1 MFSIQS
7 KWRYLIMFLGIQL
20 VVMALLSREGYQK
33 RVTYFIRIF
42 RKPDG
47 GALSGRNHTTPT
59 ISGGDVYA
67 NLSHLPKA
75 HGHRDDMPYCPKTS
89 PLIGGPIHV
98 SFPSRLSLAEVE
110 RKNPLVVRGGRYRPP
125 DCVARHRTAIIIP
138 HRHREHHLKFLLY
151 YLHPFLQRQQLTYGI
166 YVIHQAG
173 NYTFNRAKLMNAG
186 FREAMKEEDWDCLF
200 FHDVDL
206 IPEDDR
212 NTYVCD
218 SNPKHAAIAMDK
230 FGYKLPY
237 KMYFGGVSAL
247 TPLHY
252 LKMNGFPN
260 NYWGWGGEDDDIGVR
275 VSLAGMYI
283 TRPSLK
289 VGRYKMIKH
298 KLDKG
303 NDVNPKRTRDGRADH
318 RSYSHTD
325 LRLRLQRPH
334 LRLLQLPRGTAYNP
348 KQGLRDWPA
357 EPGSPAG
364 IGDSSRL
371 ELIGGRSQGRA
382 HSNHSMI
389 SELTSCYASLLSA
402 SSFTSLQPQRVFL
415 LEARGSQASHFLKF
429 KTVFKAIDP
438 RSVST
443 LAVLL

>member
-1 MFSIQS
+1 MRMSFTGQWMESTRAVTMISIQS
-7 KWRYLIMFLGIQL
+7 KWRYLFMFLGIQL

-42 RKPDG
+42 RKPDTTG
-47 GALSGRNHTTPT
+47 VSGRNHTSAGV
-59 ISGGDVYA
+59 IGGDVYA
-67 NLSHLPKA
+67 NLSHLSKA
-75 HGHRDDMPYCPKTS
+75 LSHGDGMPYCPKTS
-89 PLIGGPIHV
+89 PLTGGPIHI
-98 SFPSRLSLAEVE
+98 SFPSGLTISEVQ

-125 DCVARHRTAIIIP
+125 GCEARHRTAIVIP
-138 HRHREHHLKFLLY
+138 HRQREHHLKFLLY
-151 YLHPFLQRQQLTYGI
+151 YLHPFLQRQQLSYGI

-173 NYTFNRAKLMNAG
+173 NYTFNRAKLMNVG
-186 FREAMKEEDWDCLF
+186 FREAMREEDWDCLF

-212 NTYVCD
+212 NLYTCD
-218 SNPKHAAIAMDK
+218 TNPKHAAIAMDK

-303 NDVNPKRTRDGRADH
+303 NDVNPKRFSMLAKTRQTWKMDGMNTVEYEIISRQ
-318 RSYSHTD
+318 Y
-325 LRLRLQRPH
+325 
-334 LRLLQLPRGTAYNP
+334 LPLYTNITVNIGTEH
-348 KQGLRDWPA
+348 GL
-357 EPGSPAG
+357 
-364 IGDSSRL
+364 
-371 ELIGGRSQGRA
+371 
-382 HSNHSMI
+382 
-389 SELTSCYASLLSA
+389 
-402 SSFTSLQPQRVFL
+402 
-415 LEARGSQASHFLKF
+415 
-429 KTVFKAIDP
+429 
-438 RSVST
+438 
-443 LAVLL
+443 